1 MATITGT
8 DGADTID
15 ETQNSDGGTL
25 ATIVADSIAGL
36 GGADLL
42 GGGLGNDTLAGGDAA
57 DTLDGDDGDDS
68 LDGADL
74 GDLLRGGA
82 GADRLVGGAGANTLA
97 GGAGSDTL
105 LGGTSSDLIVLDD
118 ADLVGADSI
127 DGGGGVDTLD
137 FRGWTT
143 LPLLEL
149 DLAAG
154 TLRGGLTGGAL
165 VLLGR
170 IVAGSVENA
179 LGSGFGDLLA
189 GDGDANRLEGLGGA
203 DTLRG
208 GSSNDTLLG
217 GEADDRLEG
226 GSGNDSLV
234 GGAGNDLLA
243 GGDGVD
249 WAGFADAAAG
259 VFVALSAAGSATAAG
274 DTLTGIENLAGGEG
288 ADTLQSL
295 TTGGS
300 HLRGLGGADSLYGF
314 MGDTL
319 EGGSGDDT
327 YLLVEPGVTIT
338 EASSGGA
345 DTVVAGFTYE
355 LTPQVEALL
364 LTGSGDL
371 TGLGNSIGNVIVGNA
386 GDNLLAGFD
395 GADTLDGGAGADVMV
410 GGRGADTFIVDNA
423 ADQVVDE
430 AGETARILAGASFT
444 AYGAWQ
450 AEITLLG
457 EGDLAAAG
465 SVLNDRL
472 TGNGGDNL
480 LSGGEGDDWLDGGAG
495 ADSMVGGA
503 GRDTYVLD
511 DPGDTILD
519 TAGTENFV
527 RASVS
532 FTLPGSA
539 NWAATI
545 LLVGSDADLD
555 ATGGTGNDQIT
566 GSGSDNLLSGLSGAD
581 TLNGAGGG
589 RDTMDGGDGD
599 DRLFLMVG
607 EVLALGGAGNDT
619 LDATELSFDGRTLD
633 GGQGDDRLLSAFTAA
648 LLLGGDG
655 RDSLQAVSDAST
667 LDGGAGADTLVNG
680 VLLLGG
686 NGTDSLRGSGAA
698 ILDGGAGADTLSG
711 RDEGDRFIVDNAADV
726 ILDAGGRDTVVAS
739 LSWTLGAALE
749 DLVLAGS
756 ATLSGTGN
764 TGANLIQGNGVAN
777 TLSGLDGADTLQ
789 GGTGADLLRGGTG
802 EDSLAGEG
810 GADTLQGGAGND
822 HLDGGNGADRLS
834 GGLDADSFVLAVL
847 PPAGQHDRLAD
858 FAAAQGDRI
867 EIVRAMLGAAGAGLA
882 LGPLDAASF
891 AANLTGAASAAAP
904 QLTYDTNGGELRW
917 NPDGTGPEAAVLLA
931 VLEGA
936 PGLTAGDIWIV

>member
-8 DGADTID
+8 AGADTID
-15 ETQNSDGGTL
+15 ETQNSSGGPL
-25 ATIVADSIAGL
+25 ATIVGDSVGGF

-42 GGGLGNDTLAGGDAA
+42 GGGLGNDTLSGGDAA
-57 DTLDGDDGDDS
+57 DTLDGGADNDS
-68 LDGADL
+68 LDGGDMD
-74 GDLLRGGA
+74 DLLRGGA
-82 GADRLVGGAGANTLA
+82 GADRLAGGAGFDTLA
-97 GGAGSDTL
+97 GGAGGDTL
-105 LGGTSSDLIVLDD
+105 LGGDNADLIVLVG

-137 FRGWTT
+137 FRDWTT

-154 TLRGGLTGGAL
+154 TLRGGLTAGAL

-179 LGSGFGDLLA
+179 LGSGFGDLLG

-208 GSSNDTLLG
+208 GTSNDTLLG
-217 GEADDRLEG
+217 GEGDDRLEG

-259 VFVALSAAGSATAAG
+259 VFVVLTAAGSATAAG
-274 DTLTGIENLAGGEG
+274 DSLTGIENLAGGEG

-295 TTGGS
+295 LFGGS

-314 MGDTL
+314 AGDTL
-319 EGGSGDDT
+319 EGGAGDDT
-327 YLLVEPGVTIT
+327 YLLIEPGVTVI
-338 EASSGGA
+338 EGLGNGA
-345 DTVVAGFTYE
+345 DTVVAGFTHE
-355 LTPQVEALL
+355 LTPNVEGLL
-364 LTGSGDL
+364 LTGIGNL
-371 TGLGNSIGNVIVGNA
+371 TGLGNASGNLIIGSE

-410 GGRGADTFIVDNA
+410 GGNGMD
-423 ADQVVDE
+423 
-430 AGETARILAGASFT
+430 
-444 AYGAWQ
+444 
-450 AEITLLG
+450 LL
-457 EGDLAAAG
+457 
-465 SVLNDRL
+465 
-472 TGNGGDNL
+472 NGGPGMDML
-480 LSGGEGDDWLDGGAG
+480 IGGEGI
-495 ADSMVGGA
+495 
-503 GRDTYVLD
+503 DTYVLD
-511 DPGDTILD
+511 DLDDVIAEVPGTRNVVQVS
-519 TAGTENFV
+519 G
-527 RASVS
+527 S
-532 FTLPGSA
+532 FTVPDPWDWLVS
-539 NWAATI
+539 I
-545 LLVGSDADLD
+545 LAVGAGNLTLVGAAGDDLIEP
-555 ATGGTGNDQIT
+555 TGLGD
-566 GSGSDNLLSGLSGAD
+566 LLSGLGGAD
-581 TLNGAGGG
+581 TLSGAGTIG
-589 RDTMDGGDGD
+589 RDTLDGGDGD
-599 DRLFLMVG
+599 DLLVRMIG
-607 EVLALGGAGNDT
+607 EVIALGGAGNDT
-619 LDATELSFDGRTLD
+619 LNAMELSFDGRTLD
-633 GGQGDDRLLSAFTAA
+633 GGQGDDRLLSGSTAA

-655 RDSLQAVSDAST
+655 RDSLQAESDAST

-686 NGTDSLRGSGAA
+686 NGTDSLAGNSEAT
-698 ILDGGAGADTLSG
+698 LDGGAGADTLSG
-711 RDEGDRFIVDNAADV
+711 SFRADRYIVDNAADV

-739 LSWTLGAALE
+739 LSWTLGTALE
-749 DLVLAGS
+749 DLVLAGG

-764 TGANLIQGNGVAN
+764 AGANLIQGNGAAN
-777 TLSGLDGADTLQ
+777 TLSGLDGADTLL

-822 HLDGGNGADRLS
+822 RLDGGNGADRLV
-834 GGLDADSFVLAVL
+834 GGIDADAFVLAVL
-847 PPAGQHDRLAD
+847 PAAGLHDRIAD

-867 EIVRAMLGAAGAGLA
+867 EIARDMLGAAGAGLA
-882 LGPLDAASF
+882 LGPIDAASF

-904 QLTYDTNGGELRW
+904 QFTYDTNGGELRW
-917 NPDGTGPEAAVLLA
+917 NPDGSGPEAAVLLA

-936 PGLTAGDIWIV
+936 PGLTAAEIWLV